1 MKKVIVA
8 LVGGTVLLVG
18 MALLVMPGPGLPII
32 AVGIAILATEFLW
45 ARRALKNAKGAV
57 AKARSRSSGL
67 GAWLRRRRHPK

>member
-18 MALLVMPGPGLPII
+18 MALLVLPGPGLPII

-45 ARRALKNAKGAV
+45 ARRALKNAKGTV
-57 AKARSRSSGL
+57 AR
-67 GAWLRRRRHPK
+67 